1 MQFRDDVYGRDRTLL
16 ALLKGDDRKMA
27 DVAIERRDDISHRQ
41 VLALPDST
49 PLWGGRNYGG
59 PGDGA
64 GFFSRIFGSFAAP
77 PAPVPPRQHAAAQ
90 RRKETR
96 SGNTVQR

>member
-1 MQFRDDVYGRDRTLL
+1 M
-16 ALLKGDDRKMA
+16 
-27 DVAIERRDDISHRQ
+27 
-41 VLALPDST
+41 ALPDST

-64 GFFSRIFGSFAAP
+64 GFFSRLFGSFAAVPPP
-77 PAPVPPRQHAAAQ
+77 PAASQ
-90 RRKETR
+90 RRATPHRKETR